1 MNIINNTLYLKN
13 KLHEFI
19 NKKTNNFNIYKTLN
33 SIIYQKNDILY
44 CFNND
49 YYKKINIKK
58 NSQIYSNEKFYIV
71 INNNNILFIDE
82 YFKKKC
88 IDTNFNISNILIK
101 ENYII
106 VNNDLKSVLVN
117 ICGMIYFVNCEIYD
131 LYDKVLFHSENKSYI
146 ITELGFINTMVISE
160 TKVKNLVN
168 ILKKSK
174 GFDNF
179 INMYFEN

>member
-13 KLHEFI
+13 NLHKLI
-19 NKKTNNFNIYKTLN
+19 NKKIDSVNIYKTLN
-33 SIIYQKNDILY
+33 SIIYQQNNVLY
-44 CFNND
+44 CFNNN
-49 YYKKINIKK
+49 YYKKIDIKD
-58 NSQIYSNEKFYIV
+58 NSKIFSNEKFYIV

-82 YFKKKC
+82 YFKTKYVD
-88 IDTNFNISNILIK
+88 INFNISNVLIK

-106 VNNDLKSVLVN
+106 VNNDLESVLIN
-117 ICGMIYFVNCEIYD
+117 ICSMIYFINCEIYE

-146 ITELGFINTMVISE
+146 ITEFGFINTMVISK

-174 GFDNF
+174 GLDNF